1 MFEQLRAMIA
11 LATLYEVVMP
21 IYQIENVPEEFVTPT
36 HSTADGRS
44 PCVMGTQ
51 RFVIALAQRIWRISM
66 PL

>member
-1 MFEQLRAMIA
+1 MIA

-21 IYQIENVPEEFVTPT
+21 INQIENIPEEFVTPT
-36 HSTADGRS
+36 HSTAYGRS
-44 PCVMGTQ
+44 RCVMGTQ